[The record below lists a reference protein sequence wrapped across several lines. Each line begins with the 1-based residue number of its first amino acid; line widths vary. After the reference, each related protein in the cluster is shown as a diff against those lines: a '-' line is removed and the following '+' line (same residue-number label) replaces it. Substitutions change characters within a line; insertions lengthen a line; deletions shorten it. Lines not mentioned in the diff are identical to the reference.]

1 MTVPSLSAL
10 DAHTDMNALRPEL
23 FFADLEERTRMY
35 TARSSVP
42 DFDAC
47 VREYAD
53 LSVVARQECAALLD
67 LRYGMGA
74 AERLDVFLPAASRR
88 PAPVFI
94 FLHGGY
100 WRSQAKEDAPVMAP
114 VFTRAGAAVVT
125 VEYTLMPDATMPEL
139 IREVRSALA
148 WVYHHADHYGLDRD
162 RIYVGGSSAGAH
174 LAAMM
179 VQAGWHAGYR
189 LPDNAVKGIVA
200 LSGLYDLRP
209 FCEMDSN
216 AWLQLEPKSAEQ
228 VSPCFHP
235 PAAGMPIILS
245 VGGLE
250 TDGFKKQTAAYEA
263 ICEAAGA
270 QVEHVAAAHANHFNL
285 LCELAK
291 PDSPLTQAT
300 LRMMGLV

>member
-1 MTVPSLSAL
+1 MTASSP
-10 DAHTDMNALRPEL
+10 DL
-23 FFADLEERTRMY
+23 FFSDIELRTRMY

-42 DFDAC
+42 DFEAS
-47 VREYAD
+47 VREYTD
-53 LSVVARQECAALLD
+53 LSIVARDECAALLD

-74 AERLDVFLPAASRR
+74 AERLDIFLPVASRR

-100 WRSQAKEDAPVMAP
+100 WRSQTKEDAPVMAP

-125 VEYTLMPDATMPEL
+125 VEYTLMPAATMPEL
-139 IREVRSALA
+139 IRDIRSAIA
-148 WVYHHADHYGLDRD
+148 WVYHHAEQYGLDRD
-162 RIYVGGSSAGAH
+162 RIHVGGSSAGAH
-174 LAAMM
+174 LAAMT
-179 VQAGWHAGYR
+179 VQADWQDSYR
-189 LPDNAVKGIVA
+189 LPGDAVKGIVA

-209 FCEMDSN
+209 FCDIDSN
-216 AWLQLEPKSAEQ
+216 AWLRLQPQTAED

-250 TDGFKKQTAAYEA
+250 TDGFKNQTAAYQA
-263 ICEAAGA
+263 VCEAAGA
-270 QVEHVAAAHANHFNL
+270 QVDHVAAAHANHFNL

-291 PDSPLTQAT
+291 ADSPLTQAT
-300 LRMMGLV
+300 LRMMGLNRANG